1 MNDTA
6 ATSVAENERGRLV
19 VLSGPSGVGKSSVV
33 RLVRAAL
40 PELVFSVSVT
50 TRSPRPGE
58 VDGQDYHFVS
68 AGEFDRMIADDE
80 LLEWA
85 SIHGGLQRSGTPAA
99 PVEAALEAGSPVLL
113 ELDLAGARAVRVSKP
128 EALLVFMAPPTWDD
142 LVSRL
147 VVARP
152 RRARPPSGGWR
163 PHGWNWPHRRS
174 STRWLSIPMSTIRAN
189 SWYPCWSVGRRSAT
203 ADKFHGARGPD
214 QLVRS
219 TNDAISGDH
228 Q

>member
-1 MNDTA
+1 VSDTA
-6 ATSVAENERGRLV
+6 ATSVPEKKRGRLV

-68 AGEFDRMIADDE
+68 AEEFDRMIADGE

-99 PVEAALEAGSPVLL
+99 AVDAAL
-113 ELDLAGARAVRVSKP
+113 ARCCSSSIWPVRVPFGCPSRK
-128 EALLVFMAPPTWDD
+128 LCWCSWHRRRGKTWSLVWSVERRRRAPP
-142 LVSRL
+142 
-147 VVARP
+147 
-152 RRARPPSGGWR
+152 PSAGWKR
-163 PHGWNWPHRRS
+163 QGWNWRHRTS
-174 STRWLSIPMSTIRAN
+174 STRSLSIPMSTIRAN
-189 SWYPCWSVGRRSAT
+189 SWYPCWSVGRRSVT
-203 ADKFHGARGPD
+203 ADHFHGARGPD

>member
-1 MNDTA
+1 MSDTA
-6 ATSVAENERGRLV
+6 ATSVPENKRGRLV

-68 AGEFDRMIADDE
+68 SEEFDRMIADGE

-99 PVEAALEAGSPVLL
+99 AVDAALEAGSPVLL

-128 EALLVFMAPPTWDD
+128 EALLVFMAPPTWED

-147 VVARP
+147 VGRATEESAATERRLETARVEL
-152 RRARPPSGGWR
+152 AAQDEFDTVVVNTDVDHSCEQLVSLLVG
-163 PHGWNWPHRRS
+163 RS
-174 STRWLSIPMSTIRAN
+174 S
-189 SWYPCWSVGRRSAT
+189 VGTS
-203 ADKFHGARGPD
+203 
-214 QLVRS
+214 
-219 TNDAISGDH
+219 
-228 Q
+228 

>member
-1 MNDTA
+1 MSDTA
-6 ATSVAENERGRLV
+6 ATSVPENKRGRLV

-142 LVSRL
+142 LVARL
-147 VVARP
+147 VGRATEESAATERRLETARVEL
-152 RRARPPSGGWR
+152 AAQEEFDTVVVNTDVDHSCEQLVSLLVG
-163 PHGWNWPHRRS
+163 RS
-174 STRWLSIPMSTIRAN
+174 S
-189 SWYPCWSVGRRSAT
+189 VGTS
-203 ADKFHGARGPD
+203 
-214 QLVRS
+214 
-219 TNDAISGDH
+219 
-228 Q
+228 

>member
-1 MNDTA
+1 MSDTA
-6 ATSVAENERGRLV
+6 ATAVPESKRGRLV

-147 VVARP
+147 VGRATEESAATERRLETARVEL
-152 RRARPPSGGWR
+152 AAQNEFDTVVVNTDVDHSCEQLVSLLVG
-163 PHGWNWPHRRS
+163 RS
-174 STRWLSIPMSTIRAN
+174 SVGN
-189 SWYPCWSVGRRSAT
+189 S
-203 ADKFHGARGPD
+203 
-214 QLVRS
+214 
-219 TNDAISGDH
+219 
-228 Q
+228 